1 MAASIFEQ
9 DTTNGEA
16 SPGPPE
22 QAESVIND
30 VHMSADRCLGSEVGE
45 AFQACLTPSEPQTQN
60 LQCSQHFSRTSCMEV
75 LQLYSVLWDCY
86 TAEKAELHAFQQE
99 VKILRSANA
108 QLCLKLQI
116 TEQESYNQRAFL
128 AYSEQRFANL
138 QKNLQNLLQYE
149 EDDESEVNVEA
160 IRH

>member
-1 MAASIFEQ
+1 MAASISEQ
-9 DTTNGEA
+9 DTTTNGEA
-16 SPGPPE
+16 SPGSPE
-22 QAESVIND
+22 QAEPIIND
-30 VHMSADRCLGSEVGE
+30 VHISADSYLSSEVGE

-60 LQCSQHFSRTSCMEV
+60 LQCSQHFSRTSCMDI

-86 TAEKAELHAFQQE
+86 TAEKAELHRLQQE

-108 QLCLKLQI
+108 QLCLRLQI
-116 TEQESYNQRAFL
+116 AGQESYNQRAFL

-138 QKNLQNLLQYE
+138 QKNLQNLQYE

-160 IRH
+160 ICN